1 MIINAIQT
9 YTNIFLSKSLN
20 LRKEWFNDLSIV
32 VCFSYYSLVTNIFS
46 KIKVN
51 LVQIVLVNTDLF
63 RLVKLKA
70 LPYRFITK
78 MRVWDAIP
86 RGRDV

>member
-1 MIINAIQT
+1 M
-9 YTNIFLSKSLN
+9 IFLLFVFYIYN
-20 LRKEWFNDLSIV
+20 NE
-32 VCFSYYSLVTNIFS
+32 SLVTNIFS

-51 LVQIVLVNTDLF
+51 LVLIVLVNTDLF

-78 MRVWDAIP
+78 MWVGMPYLVKEMYNFYFKI
-86 RGRDV
+86 

>member
-1 MIINAIQT
+1 MEVWDMIINSIQT
-9 YTNIFLSKSLN
+9 YTNIFLFESLN
-20 LRKEWFNDLSIV
+20 LRKEWFMIFLLFVFYIYNNE
-32 VCFSYYSLVTNIFS
+32 SLVPNIFS

-70 LPYRFITK
+70 LPYRF
-78 MRVWDAIP
+78 RVW
-86 RGRDV
+86 R

>member
-1 MIINAIQT
+1 M
-9 YTNIFLSKSLN
+9 IFLLLFVFHIYN
-20 LRKEWFNDLSIV
+20 NE
-32 VCFSYYSLVTNIFS
+32 SLVPNIFS

-70 LPYRFITK
+70 LPYSFITK
-78 MRVWDAIP
+78 MWIGIIP
-86 RGRDV
+86 HERDV

>member
-1 MIINAIQT
+1 M
-9 YTNIFLSKSLN
+9 IFLLLFVFYIYSK
-20 LRKEWFNDLSIV
+20 E
-32 VCFSYYSLVTNIFS
+32 SLVTNIFS
-46 KIKVN
+46 IIKVN

-78 MRVWDAIP
+78 MWV
-86 RGRDV
+86 GMHTL

>member
-1 MIINAIQT
+1 M
-9 YTNIFLSKSLN
+9 IFLLFVFYIYN
-20 LRKEWFNDLSIV
+20 NE
-32 VCFSYYSLVTNIFS
+32 SLVPNIFS

-51 LVQIVLVNTDLF
+51 SVQIVLVNTDLF

>member
-1 MIINAIQT
+1 M
-9 YTNIFLSKSLN
+9 
-20 LRKEWFNDLSIV
+20 RKEWFNDLPIV
-32 VCFSYYSLVTNIFS
+32 FYIYNNESLVPNIFS

-78 MRVWDAIP
+78 MWV
-86 RGRDV
+86 GMHTS